1 MSEELV
7 KGKIEIFLLTE
18 NKLDK
23 TFPNEQLEIQDYKT
37 LGKDRSKHRCA
48 VRFYVNENILWSF
61 RY

>member
-23 TFPNEQLEIQDYKT
+23 TFPNEQLEIQD
-37 LGKDRSKHRCA
+37 
-48 VRFYVNENILWSF
+48 
-61 RY
+61 

>member
-23 TFPNEQLEIQDYKT
+23 TFPNEQLEIQDYRT
-37 LGKDRSKHRCA
+37 LRKDRSKHRCA
-48 VRFYVNENILWSF
+48 VRF
-61 RY
+61 